1 MPAHFKYLHSFHN
14 ILSKLISET
23 HWETIFGRQGDQDQ
37 LNFSFYADATATEFE
52 LALKPAEIKPM
63 SSDHE
68 WVWLFPVHVQEA
80 FRGARGASGLLD
92 VAVFL
97 EYKAKQI
104 ACVLPPPVK
113 IKLFLRHL
121 SEGMKVKANHN

>member
-1 MPAHFKYLHSFHN
+1 M
-14 ILSKLISET
+14 
-23 HWETIFGRQGDQDQ
+23 
-37 LNFSFYADATATEFE
+37 
-52 LALKPAEIKPM
+52 ALKPAEIKPM

-104 ACVLPPPVK
+104 ACVLPPRVK